1 MLCLKQWRMDLEN
14 RIKDGNG
21 LCVNIGHSLYYR
33 AIEHWFVFELKTG
46 EKNGVS
52 RSIKIYQISS
62 E

>member
-33 AIEHWFVFELKTG
+33 AIGHWFVFGLKTG

-52 RSIKIYQISS
+52 
-62 E
+62 